1 MRKGSAKVLKVSL
14 KIVQFIEVSAFIFV
28 WIDATTK
35 KNKKCINSL
44 IFIYICMVHPVR
56 DCEMTYCPISAVE
69 IGTVV

>member
-1 MRKGSAKVLKVSL
+1 MKLFAFSVFLQLSSCCINSA
-14 KIVQFIEVSAFIFV
+14 SAFIFV

-35 KNKKCINSL
+35 KNKKYINSL

-69 IGTVV
+69 IGMVV